1 VSLPGGLGLSEK
13 QIDYIC
19 DQVIIAAEYNE

>member
-1 VSLPGGLGLSEK
+1 LPSGLGLSEK

-19 DQVIIAAEYNE
+19 DQVIIALKQSDKR